1 MTTFTC
7 NDNIAAYLE
16 GLGFTPTSSDYRYNY
31 FTDTPQLDAAIA
43 AMPPWMLIQEVFL
56 WSGT

>member
-1 MTTFTC
+1 MTTFQC
-7 NDNIAAYLE
+7 NYNIGAYLQ
-16 GLGFTPTSSDYRYNY
+16 GLGFVSTSSDYRYMY

-43 AMPPWMLIQEVFL
+43 AIPRWMLIEEIYL